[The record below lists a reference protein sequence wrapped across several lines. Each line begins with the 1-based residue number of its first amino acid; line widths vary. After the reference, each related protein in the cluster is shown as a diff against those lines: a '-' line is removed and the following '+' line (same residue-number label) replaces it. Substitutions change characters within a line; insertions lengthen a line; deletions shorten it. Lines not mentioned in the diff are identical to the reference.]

1 MTPIVR
7 DDAAGEDVFI
17 DGRVCSARIVS
28 IPFWRRRDEA
38 RASPLIIAAVY
49 PFWKFIFFCFL
60 FLFFVFFLNLKNVFF
75 IIGHRHYGHHHYN
88 YQTSFFFFF
97 FFFHGD
103 GRRTASFIII
113 IIKKEYIFF
122 FSFPSTFV
130 VVVVATVHLPTDTN
144 TQ

>member
-49 PFWKFIFFCFL
+49 PFWKFIFF
-60 FLFFVFFLNLKNVFF
+60 LFFVFVFC
-75 IIGHRHYGHHHYN
+75 
-88 YQTSFFFFF
+88 FFFKSQKRI
-97 FFFHGD
+97 FHH
-103 GRRTASFIII
+103 RSPPLRS
-113 IIKKEYIFF
+113 
-122 FSFPSTFV
+122 SS
-130 VVVVATVHLPTDTN
+130 L
-144 TQ
+144 

>member
-17 DGRVCSARIVS
+17 DGRVCVAHGIVS

-38 RASPLIIAAVY
+38 RASPLTIAAVY
-49 PFWKFIFFCFL
+49 ILFGNSFFCFL
-60 FLFFVFFLNLKNVFF
+60 NLENVFF

-97 FFFHGD
+97 FFHGD
-103 GRRTASFIII
+103 GRRTA
-113 IIKKEYIFF
+113 
-122 FSFPSTFV
+122 
-130 VVVVATVHLPTDTN
+130 
-144 TQ
+144 